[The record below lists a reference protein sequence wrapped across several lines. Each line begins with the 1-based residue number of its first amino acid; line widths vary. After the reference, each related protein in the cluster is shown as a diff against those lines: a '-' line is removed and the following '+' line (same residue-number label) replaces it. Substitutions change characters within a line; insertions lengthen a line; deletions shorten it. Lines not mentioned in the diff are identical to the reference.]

1 MSKPKDWSTLSIKA
15 WKYLVAN
22 PQVQGY
28 KGVAEEIGT
37 NPLSTRYALA
47 YILEFCER
55 EKLPA
60 LTALVQNQQTKR
72 PGDGFRIH
80 VKNKFYFNGNEGF
93 DKLYANELKR
103 IEEKDDWPV
112 YQPKPCSF
120 KELSD
125 YLIDQLKMT
134 RQK

>member
-37 NPLSTRYALA
+37 NPLSARYALA

-55 EKLPA
+55 ENLPA

-80 VKNKFYFNGNEGF
+80 VKNKFNKDKFYFNNDKGF

-103 IEEKDDWPV
+103 IKIAMLRI
-112 YQPKPCSF
+112 
-120 KELSD
+120 ELGR
-125 YLIDQLKMT
+125 Y
-134 RQK
+134 